1 MRDAGGNLPEA
12 VVAGPV
18 PAHVAGAAARF
29 ARRGGNSLACGELIE
44 YVTMTKE
51 NSSWPNRTRA
61 IWVLSSAPSS
71 SCWPSS
77 IGSCPRAPRRTRP
90 LSPRPR
96 PLQPHLHRPIRPQVP
111 SASSPLLR
119 LKRHLLKRHLLTQP
133 PLTQHLL
140 TQHLLTQ
147 HRLTQ
152 HRLMLPLLTQHL
164 PHLPHRPRTKTAD
177 APAFAGCGWTKD
189 RGAIRPSG
197 VGLAGGAR

>member
-119 LKRHLLKRHLLTQP
+119 LKRHLLTQP
-133 PLTQHLL
+133 PLTRPLPMPHLPMQHLL
-140 TQHLLTQ
+140 T
-147 HRLTQ
+147 
-152 HRLMLPLLTQHL
+152 LPLLTQHL

-177 APAFAGCGWTKD
+177 APAFVGCEWTKD

-197 VGLAGGAR
+197 VRLAGDAR